1 MHLQQNATLRCDVA
15 HTMGCAR
22 WDMHVGVRTEASTA
36 DGGRPG
42 DDPDVVVGCRMGFTP
57 AGRSRCVSDQSLDEV
72 AEPPQGLLLDADA
85 AGDRLPGEPVDLL
98 CIDRVEPVPSSAVAL
113 PRSRWSCM
121 VGPNGPGPRWP
132 PMDCMEVQRSPD
144 PASAPPRVCRFK
156 KSESKEFV
164 MRAAVV
170 PVLGAPLEV
179 QDVPVP
185 DPGPDQILVRME
197 ASGICHTDI
206 HAARGDWPVKPTAP
220 FIPGHEGVGI
230 VEKLGAG
237 VTGHALGDRVAL
249 PWLGSACGS
258 CRYCVSGWETLCE
271 AQQNTGYSIDGTYAE
286 YAVADA
292 RFAVTVPEGVDP
304 MDAAPLTCAGV
315 TTYKAVK
322 VSGARTGELVSVIG
336 VGGLGHLAVQ
346 YAAIAGATVV
356 AVDVHPDKLE
366 LAKQLGATYTVDASL
381 EDPAAAIQ
389 RLGGADVAIAL
400 AVQPDAIEKAFA
412 SLRRGGRLVLVSL
425 PKDGLL
431 QVPVFDTVLKGI
443 SVIGSIVGTRQD
455 LAEVFALHAAGRT
468 RVVAEERSIEDI
480 NEAFEDVLAGRT
492 PARLVIRM

>member
-1 MHLQQNATLRCDVA
+1 
-15 HTMGCAR
+15 
-22 WDMHVGVRTEASTA
+22 
-36 DGGRPG
+36 
-42 DDPDVVVGCRMGFTP
+42 
-57 AGRSRCVSDQSLDEV
+57 
-72 AEPPQGLLLDADA
+72 
-85 AGDRLPGEPVDLL
+85 
-98 CIDRVEPVPSSAVAL
+98 
-113 PRSRWSCM
+113 
-121 VGPNGPGPRWP
+121 
-132 PMDCMEVQRSPD
+132 
-144 PASAPPRVCRFK
+144 
-156 KSESKEFV
+156 

-170 PVLGAPLEV
+170 PALGAPLEV
-179 QDVPVP
+179 RDLPVP
-185 DPGPDQILVRME
+185 PPGPGQVLVRIE

-220 FIPGHEGVGI
+220 FIPGHEGVGT
-230 VEKLGAG
+230 VQELGAG
-237 VTGHALGDRVAL
+237 VTEHAVGDRVAL
-249 PWLGSACGS
+249 PWLGHACGS

-271 AQQNTGYSIDGTYAE
+271 AQQNTGYSIDGGYAE
-286 YAVADA
+286 YAVGDA
-292 RFAVTVPEGVDP
+292 RFAVSVPEGVDP

-366 LAKQLGATYTVDASL
+366 LAKQLGATYTVDAST
-381 EDPAAAIQ
+381 EDPVEAIQ

-455 LAEVFALHAAGRT
+455 LTEVFALHAAGRT
-468 RVVAEERSIEDI
+468 RVVAEERSIYEI
-480 NEAFEDVLAGRT
+480 NDAFEDVLAGRT